1 MADKIKLIIAVLVI
15 AASLFVYYSQDEIS
29 VLYRVLGVVAGVII
43 AFLIAAKTEKGA
55 STIAFMRASVVE
67 MKKVVWPS
75 KKETTQTT
83 LTVGIMVVIVGIILW
98 SFDQIIAWGVR
109 LLTGQG

>member
-1 MADKIKLIIAVLVI
+1 MADKIKLILAMTIVI
-15 AASLFVYYSQDEIS
+15 ASLVAFYTLTEYS
-29 VLYRVLGVVAGVII
+29 VLYRTLGVVVAIVVAG
-43 AFLIAAKTEKGA
+43 FIAAKTEIG
-55 STIAFMRASVVE
+55 SSSISFVRSSVVE
-67 MKKVVWPS
+67 MKKVVWPT

-98 SFDQIIAWGVR
+98 TFDQVIAWGVR